1 MNIFDVLK
9 GFNIEDLKKRSAETL
24 SKMKEVEITGESGGG
39 FVKVTINGEFY
50 ITDIEYEENSFIKDD
65 LATFKDLIIAATNQ
79 AVDKMKD
86 ELQKSFL
93 K

>member
-1 MNIFDVLK
+1 MESEMNIFDVLK

-50 ITDIEYEENSFIKDD
+50 ITDID